1 MLDHPK
7 SHHRNLQASK
17 HLPASFFRSFVA
29 NLRIRIASQSQQTL
43 AQGIQDRLAPHQAN
57 GHVVHLKRIPWFK
70 WPRQIQDW
78 VRRIDREGQVDVIWP
93 VMDEASIQAGK
104 HNIGYAWVMCESK
117 YAASRLAREVN
128 HYSRRNTCFGR
139 TLEASDAKH
148 PRVSVQVF
156 SGTANKHFSVARI
169 STETSYD

>member
-1 MLDHPK
+1 MRSLREHSFQSSHTPRCGGGWHP
-7 SHHRNLQASK
+7 
-17 HLPASFFRSFVA
+17 
-29 NLRIRIASQSQQTL
+29 SQSQQTL

-57 GHVVHLKRIPWFK
+57 GHVVHLKRIPWLK

-78 VRRIDREGQVDVIWP
+78 VRRIDRQRQVDVIWP

-104 HNIGYAWVMCESK
+104 HDIGYAWVVCESK

-139 TLEASDAKH
+139 TLEASHAKH
-148 PRVSVQVF
+148 PRALSSNGSSAVHASPGEEVG
-156 SGTANKHFSVARI
+156 SIDITGLIAPAHNP
-169 STETSYD
+169 DN